1 MKRRENSPFT
11 RLARVFGLVERSSAD
26 YFSDYIMTRERL
38 DNCFEKGILF
48 LVLAILVFGP
58 SATGAV
64 RPLEFLIIQGLTMG
78 AVLLTM
84 LRFGLNPSH
93 RLFWP
98 PICWSVLGFV
108 IYAIIRYLQADI
120 EYVARQELIRILVYA
135 SVFIVILNNLARQES
150 TQLLSCVLI
159 FLGMAISMY
168 AIYQFATNSEYVW
181 HFIRPEGYRKRGSGT
196 YICPN
201 HLAGFLEML
210 APIGLAYTLTG
221 RIGHLLRVFLG
232 YSSLVLLAGIGVS
245 LSRGGWLATLLA
257 LLLFFI
263 LLIRQRQYRLPALII
278 LVLLVSAGA
287 FSYSKADRA
296 RKRLE
301 NTFLLDSPD
310 TVRIRVWLWKTALR
324 MWEDH
329 FWLGVGPGHFD
340 YRFPNYRSEEVQAR
354 PGYAHNDY
362 LQTLAEWGLCG
373 AGLILSALALLYAG
387 VFKTLK
393 YVRREQGDLGTKPS
407 NRTAFVLG
415 ASLGLV
421 AILIHSFTDFNMQV
435 PANAILAVTL
445 MSLLSGHVRFASE
458 KHWANL
464 RLWGRVVLAI
474 VGLAN
479 LAYLGEQGWRHTR
492 EYVWLDRAEHE
503 RLYLQ
508 ARTAES
514 KKKPETGQ
522 AESGLTRDAAD
533 ATKRYVLAL
542 RQAAVVEPMNVETTY
557 ELGDTLRRLS
567 WQGLKGYQEL
577 AEEAINWFQRGTR
590 LNPYDPYNQTGIGMC
605 LDWLGRHDEAAPFY
619 EKALKLDPNDYYVR
633 AYQGWHFVQTGD
645 YLTAKQWFERSLKLQ
660 MAWHKPIASQYL
672 SLIEPKLKIPP
683 ASFPNDSRR

>member
-1 MKRRENSPFT
+1 
-11 RLARVFGLVERSSAD
+11 
-26 YFSDYIMTRERL
+26 MTRERL
-38 DNCFEKGILF
+38 DNWCEKSILF

-58 SATGAV
+58 LATGAV

-78 AVLLTM
+78 AVLLWV
-84 LRFGLNPSH
+84 LRFWLNPSH
-93 RLFWP
+93 RLLWP
-98 PICWSVLGFV
+98 PICWFVLAFV
-108 IYAIIRYLQADI
+108 IYAVIRYQQADI

-135 SVFIVILNNLARQES
+135 SVFFVILNNLTRQES

-168 AIYQFATNSEYVW
+168 AIYQLATNSEYVW

-210 APIGLAYTLTG
+210 VPVGLAYTLTG
-221 RIGHLLRVFLG
+221 RIGHLQRVMLG
-232 YSSLVLLAGIGVS
+232 YSSFVLLAGIAVS
-245 LSRGGWLATLLA
+245 ISRGGWLATLLA
-257 LLLFFI
+257 LLLFFV
-263 LLIRQRQYRLPALII
+263 LLIRRRQYRISALII
-278 LVLLVSAGA
+278 MVLLVSAGA
-287 FSYSKADRA
+287 FSYSKADHA

-301 NTFLLDSPD
+301 NTFLVDSPD
-310 TVRIRVWLWKTALR
+310 TVRIRVWLWKSTLQ
-324 MWEDH
+324 MWQDH

-340 YRFPNYRSEEVQAR
+340 YRFPNYRSEEFQAR

-362 LQTLAEWGLCG
+362 LQTLAEWGLG
-373 AGLILSALALLYAG
+373 GVGLILTALALLYAG

-393 YVRREQGDLGTKPS
+393 FVRREQGDLGTKPS

-421 AILIHSFTDFNMQV
+421 AILIHSFTDFNMHV
-435 PANAILAVTL
+435 PANAIVAVTL
-445 MSLLSGHVRFASE
+445 MALLSGHLRFASE
-458 KHWANL
+458 KYWVNL

-474 VGLAN
+474 IGLAN
-479 LAYLGEQGWRHTR
+479 LAYLGEQGRRQAR

-503 RLYLQ
+503 RFYLH
-508 ARTAES
+508 ARTVES
-514 KKKPETGQ
+514 KKKTENGPAAWGSASDT
-522 AESGLTRDAAD
+522 AD

-542 RQAAVVEPMNVETTY
+542 RQAAVVEPMNVETIC

-577 AEEAINWFQRGTR
+577 AEEAIEWFQRGTR
-590 LNPYDPYNQTGIGMC
+590 LNPYDPNNPMGIGLC

-645 YLTAKQWFERSLKLQ
+645 YPTAKQWFERALKLQ

-672 SLIEPKLKIPP
+672 SLIEPKLKAPP
-683 ASFPNDSRR
+683 ASNPK